1 MTDESRNK
9 KKVLFVCI
17 GNMCRSQMA
26 EGFARSMGG
35 DLVEAYSAG
44 ISHTGVL
51 SEKTVEVME
60 AKGID
65 ISRQRSKGLEEIPLQ
80 EMDYIVNMA
89 TSSADDVCP
98 PSFAGEKLVWRVL
111 DPIGESRECFESVRD
126 DIERRVKGLLESIWK
141 GHPAS

>member
-1 MTDESRNK
+1 MPHERPK
-9 KKVLFVCI
+9 KKKILFVCI

-26 EGFARSMGG
+26 EGFARSMGS
-35 DLVEAYSAG
+35 DLVEAFSAG
-44 ISHTGVL
+44 INHTGMV
-51 SEKTVEVME
+51 SEKTIAAME
-60 AKGID
+60 DKGID
-65 ISRQRSKGLEEIPLQ
+65 ISQQRSKGLSDVPLL

-98 PSFAGEKLVWRVL
+98 PSYKGERLVWRVL
-111 DPIGESRECFESVRD
+111 DPIGESKEYFESVRD